1 VFPLSK
7 GRGAQGFTTLNGRL
21 RFSYYFKWR
30 IDIMK
35 KFKPFIVLATVLFT
49 ITLLIP
55 ALLVLPFSEGRVNG
69 KLGENLHS
77 SGSESVPVDSSQL
90 ESSVEVAVYRM
101 SQKQIDEIPLE
112 RYVVGVVAS
121 EMPADFELEAL
132 KAQALTARTYIVRQ
146 MMSNDQLGVPEGAN
160 VTDTVTHQV
169 YKSEEDL
176 KKIWK
181 PKDYEWKLRKVQEA
195 VIATKGQILTYDGT
209 PIDST
214 FFSTSNGFTENSE
227 DYWSNSYPY
236 LRSVESPWDVKE
248 SPKFNNQVIM
258 TVSEFEGKLGVK
270 ISSNKI
276 GEIIE
281 RTEGNRVA
289 KVNINGKTL
298 SGKDIREKLELKS
311 SDFSWVMKGN
321 QIIISTK
328 GNGHGVGMSQY
339 GANGMAK
346 EGKTYDQIVKHYY
359 QGVTISPADKHL
371 TTITAKK

>member
-1 VFPLSK
+1 
-7 GRGAQGFTTLNGRL
+7 
-21 RFSYYFKWR
+21 
-30 IDIMK
+30 MK
-35 KFKPFIVLATVLFT
+35 NFKPFFVLAAVLFT

-55 ALLVLPFSEGRVNG
+55 ALLVLPFSDGMASG

-77 SGSESVPVDSSQL
+77 SGPESVPVDSSQL

-101 SQKQIDEIPLE
+101 SKKQIDEIPLE

-146 MMSNDQLGVPEGAN
+146 LTSSNELGVPEGAN
-160 VTDTVTHQV
+160 VTDTETHQV

-236 LRSVESPWDVKE
+236 LRSVESPWDVTE

-270 ISSNKI
+270 ITGSEI

-298 SGKDIREKLELKS
+298 SGKDIREKLDLKS
-311 SDFSWVMKGN
+311 SDFSWIKKGN
-321 QIIISTK
+321 QIVISTK
-328 GNGHGVGMSQY
+328 GYGHGVGMSQY

-346 EGKTYDQIVKHYY
+346 EGKSYDQIVKYY
-359 QGVTISPADKHL
+359 YEGVTISPADKHL

>member
-1 VFPLSK
+1 
-7 GRGAQGFTTLNGRL
+7 
-21 RFSYYFKWR
+21 
-30 IDIMK
+30 MK
-35 KFKPFIVLATVLFT
+35 NIKPFFVLASILFT

-55 ALLVLPFSEGRVNG
+55 ALLVLPFSEDRVNG
-69 KLGENLHS
+69 KLGENLQS
-77 SGSESVPVDSSQL
+77 SSPEAVPVDSSQL

-101 SQKQIDEIPLE
+101 SKNQIDEIPLE

-146 MMSNDQLGVPEGAN
+146 MTSSNQLGVPEGAN

-169 YKSEEDL
+169 YKSEADL
-176 KKIWK
+176 KKIWE
-181 PKDYEWKLRKVQEA
+181 PEDYEWKLRKVQEA

-258 TVSEFEGKLGVK
+258 TVSEFERKLGVK
-270 ISSNKI
+270 LSGSKI

-321 QIIISTK
+321 QIVINTK

-359 QGVTISPADKHL
+359 QGVKISPADKHL

>member
-1 VFPLSK
+1 
-7 GRGAQGFTTLNGRL
+7 
-21 RFSYYFKWR
+21 
-30 IDIMK
+30 MK

-69 KLGENLHS
+69 KLGENLQA
-77 SGSESVPVDSSQL
+77 SGSKAVPVDSSQL

-146 MMSNDQLGVPEGAN
+146 LTNSNPLGVPEGAN
-160 VTDTVTHQV
+160 VTDTETHQV

-181 PKDYEWKLRKVQEA
+181 PNEYEWKLHKIKEA

-227 DYWSNSYPY
+227 DYWSNTYPY

-270 ISSNKI
+270 VSGNKI
-276 GEIIE
+276 GEITE

-298 SGKDIREKLELKS
+298 SGKEIREKLELKS
-311 SDFSWVMKGN
+311 SDFSWVRKGS
-321 QIIISTK
+321 QIVISTK